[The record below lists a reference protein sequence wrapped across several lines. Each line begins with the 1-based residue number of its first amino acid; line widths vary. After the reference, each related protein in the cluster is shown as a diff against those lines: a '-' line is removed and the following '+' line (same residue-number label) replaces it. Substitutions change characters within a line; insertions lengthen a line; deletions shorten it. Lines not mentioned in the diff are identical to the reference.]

1 MLHLGLLIAA
11 FILFLLAA
19 AGITHPRCNLM
30 ALGLALL
37 TLALLFPG
45 PLLGH

>member
-1 MLHLGLLIAA
+1 MLHLGFLLAA

-19 AGITHPRCNLM
+19 VGVSHPRCNLM

-37 TLALLFPG
+37 TLAFLFPTR
-45 PLLGH
+45 